1 LQVEFPSREII
12 MLSFITF
19 GDKNYGNIRIK
30 EKFKTLQLIYTYKV
44 KLSLAPPGISDC
56 LCLTVRG
63 TGILRCAGLVLQ
75 YLMAMIHR
83 FV

>member
-1 LQVEFPSREII
+1 MQVEFQSREII
-12 MLSFITF
+12 ILSFITF
-19 GDKNYGNIRIK
+19 GDKNYGNRIK
-30 EKFKTLQLIYTYKV
+30 KKFKTLQLIYTYKV
-44 KLSLAPPGISDC
+44 KLSLAPLGISDC

-83 FV
+83 LV